1 MQVIYV
7 MNTFSKMSDILIVL
21 LLSVS
26 GALEITSANDLD
38 NRLAQM
44 ELQLADRLGKLE
56 SGVSDLKVNKS
67 ISAERIAE
75 LEDDVNGQQTDMY
88 TLQDAMDSELR
99 KKDYSRMF
107 DEVKS
112 EDGVNN
118 EIGKNDFQ
126 NKTDQSKQ

>member
-1 MQVIYV
+1 

-26 GALEITSANDLD
+26 GALEITSANALD

-56 SGVSDLKVNKS
+56 SGVSDLKVKKS

-75 LEDDVNGQQTDMY
+75 LEDDVNGHQTDIY

>member
-75 LEDDVNGQQTDMY
+75 LEDDVNGHQTDIY

>member
-1 MQVIYV
+1 

-75 LEDDVNGQQTDMY
+75 LEDDVNGHQTDIY

>member
-1 MQVIYV
+1 

>member
-1 MQVIYV
+1 

-75 LEDDVNGQQTDMY
+75 LEDDVNGHQTDIY

-126 NKTDQSKQ
+126 NKTDHSKQ

>member
-1 MQVIYV
+1 
-7 MNTFSKMSDILIVL
+7 MSDILIVL